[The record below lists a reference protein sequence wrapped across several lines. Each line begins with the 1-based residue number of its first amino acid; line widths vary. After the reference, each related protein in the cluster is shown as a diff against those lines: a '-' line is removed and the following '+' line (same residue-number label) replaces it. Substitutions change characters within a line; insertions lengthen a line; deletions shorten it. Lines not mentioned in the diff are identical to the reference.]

1 MSLEPLQA
9 PAWIVALGTAF
20 FFGAK
25 AVMLVKGGN
34 GNGSFPAE
42 LRALL
47 QQTTGTL
54 AALTVRLEQLP
65 TREEIKDVAQ
75 ANRHSYRQ
83 DMSELSGKLEDRIDR
98 AETVILKELTR
109 PA

>member
-34 GNGSFPAE
+34 GHSFPAE

-47 QQTTGTL
+47 QQTTSTL

-65 TREEIKDVAQ
+65 TREELKDIAEK
-75 ANRHSYRQ
+75 NRHGYRNDLQ
-83 DMSELSGKLEDRIDR
+83 TSQGIVIERVDRT
-98 AETVILKELTR
+98 ESVILQELRR